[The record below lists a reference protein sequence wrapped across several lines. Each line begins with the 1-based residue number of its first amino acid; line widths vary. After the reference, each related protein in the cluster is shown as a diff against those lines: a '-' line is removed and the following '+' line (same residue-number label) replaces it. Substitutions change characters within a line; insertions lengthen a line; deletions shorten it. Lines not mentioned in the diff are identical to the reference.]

1 MTCRSELTRE
11 PLNAAVTGKGVREA
25 DCAPDNSRHS
35 PHPCGSQARSYNEL
49 RLSFAQASATGPR
62 DENQDALRVVTPP
75 AGLAASKGHLFAI
88 ADGVS
93 HCADGGLAARLTL
106 QALAADYYATPETWA
121 VAQAL
126 DRLLISQNRW
136 LQANGGGQPLLT
148 TLTALVL
155 RGRRF
160 TLAHV
165 GDCRLYRWHAG
176 QLECLTQDHVWEQPG
191 MQHVLKR
198 ALGLDQH
205 LVVDYCD
212 GELEAGQCFL
222 LVSDGV
228 WAALGDNAIQR
239 LLEDAQSLEA
249 CTDALVNAAH
259 LAGSQDNASALL
271 LRVEELPPAS
281 LGDALAQLDHWP
293 APPALRDEQEFEG
306 WQVEGRLAQSRQSLI
321 YRVRDRQG
329 RPWLLKT
336 LPPALSDAADAGQSL
351 LLEEWFL
358 RRVQG
363 RYFPELHSLPQRQ
376 HLYYVMREYPGQPLD
391 EHLKLNGPLNLPD
404 WLDIAQRLLRGLGQ
418 LHRRNILH
426 RDIKPENLH
435 WANDGEL
442 RLLDFGL
449 AYCPGLSREDP
460 HDLPGTPSY
469 LAPEA
474 FQGAAPDA
482 RQDLYAAG
490 VTLYRLLCGH
500 YPYGEIEA
508 FQHPR
513 FGTPAPASRYRPDV
527 PAWLDDWLGRLIT
540 AQPQQRFETA
550 EQCLLTLEQGER
562 QAPAR
567 PRPLLEREPL
577 RVWRGIA
584 LASLAVNLGL
594 ILWLMHR
601 G

>member
-1 MTCRSELTRE
+1 MSLT
-11 PLNAAVTGKGVREA
+11 
-25 DCAPDNSRHS
+25 
-35 PHPCGSQARSYNEL
+35 
-49 RLSFAQASATGPR
+49 LSFGQASATGPR

-93 HCADGGLAARLTL
+93 HCADGGLAARLSL

-176 QLECLTQDHVWEQPG
+176 VLDCLTQDHVWEQPG

-212 GELEAGQCFL
+212 GELEAGQSFL
-222 LVSDGV
+222 LVSDGI
-228 WAALGDNAIQR
+228 WAALGDSAIQR
-239 LLEDAQSLEA
+239 LLEDAQSLQTCA
-249 CTDALVNAAH
+249 DALVSAAH

-271 LRVEELPPAS
+271 LQVNELPPAS

-293 APPALRDEQEFEG
+293 APPALRDDQEFEG
-306 WQVEGRLAQSRQSLI
+306 WRVESKLVQSRQSLI
-321 YRVRDRQG
+321 YRVRDRQN

-336 LPPALSDAADAGQSL
+336 LPPALRDAPQAAQAL

-376 HLYYVMREYPGQPLD
+376 HLYYVMREYPGQTLD
-391 EHLKLNGPLNLPD
+391 QQLKLNGPLNLPD
-404 WLDIAQRLLRGLGQ
+404 WLDITERLLRGLGQ

-435 WANDGEL
+435 CADDGEL

-449 AYCPGLSREDP
+449 AYCPGLSQEDP

-469 LAPEA
+469 LAPES

-527 PAWLDDWLGRLIT
+527 PTWLDDWLAKLIA

-550 EQCLLTLEQGER
+550 EECLLALEQGER
-562 QAPAR
+562 QAPPR

-577 RVWRGIA
+577 RVWRGVA
-584 LASLAVNLGL
+584 LASLAINLGL
-594 ILWLMHR
+594 LFWLLH
-601 G
+601 GS